1 MAKQKEEFVTIV
13 GQRYENGVVSDQR
26 NGIKMKVEDVQL
38 IIDAKSRN
46 YLAHSTV
53 TSVTLVITRK
63 EYKRVEDIIV
73 KSLFN

>member
-53 TSVTLVITRK
+53 TGVTLVITRK

>member
-53 TSVTLVITRK
+53 TNVTLVITRK
-63 EYKRVEDIIV
+63 EYKRVEDLIV
-73 KSLFN
+73 KIIFN